1 MTAPLPPEQ
10 IAELKALM
18 EKANAETARLAGL
31 SSVAHMVTDRPART
45 EYVTGLLNAAP
56 ALLDA
61 AERVAELEAALA
73 RARSRKACE
82 CDCGYCEQGHIYEGL
97 DGNGNPLAAEEGNT
111 RHDAGEGKK

>member
-1 MTAPLPPEQ
+1 MTAPLTPEQ
-10 IAELKALM
+10 IAELKELVAARKDAGRVYSARDFDDEWSAPFARVLAAL
-18 EKANAETARLAGL
+18 
-31 SSVAHMVTDRPART
+31 V
-45 EYVTGLLNAAP
+45 NAAP